1 MNSFVDDV
9 KVLEIVEDG
18 NKYISSVDEYV
29 LMLQN
34 SLDVVRELCLKV
46 QAFLPY
52 INSSITL
59 NLDNVWNVDEN
70 RQILQDVDLLEREV
84 DNLREYLLQL
94 FNLNSDIENIFDQIQ
109 QYRNDIETVFA
120 NEGSGLLVQ
129 NNENSEPIIKK
140 ADVMGAIENSFSNN
154 RDLTNNFSN
163 EVYRQI
169 YNDVIKEKSGG
180 DNLL

>member
-9 KVLEIVEDG
+9 KILEIVEDG

-34 SLDVVRELCLKV
+34 SLDIVRELCLKV

-52 INSSITL
+52 INSNITL

-84 DNLREYLLQL
+84 DNLRDYLLQL

-109 QYRNDIETVFA
+109 QYRNNIEAIFA
-120 NEGSGLLVQ
+120 NNGRSMVDQ
-129 NNENSEPIIKK
+129 NIVNNESVIKK
-140 ADVMGAIENSFSNN
+140 EEVVSAVENSISNN
-154 RDLTNNFSN
+154 RDLNNNFRN
-163 EVYRQI
+163 EVYRQL
-169 YNDVIKEKSGG
+169 YNDIIKDNSGG